1 MRQKF
6 SVGGMT
12 CSACSS
18 GIERNLRKLNGMVS
32 VSVSL
37 LDKTMLV
44 EYDEKVLLVD
54 SIIQTVE
61 KLGYTAEV
69 YGQKKE
75 DKFADA
81 KKLKKR
87 FFISLI
93 LLLPLMY
100 FSMGVMLG
108 LPAFDKKI
116 NFAIQWFFATIII
129 VLNRKFFINGTKAL
143 IKLSPNMDTLVS
155 LGSASAYIYSL
166 VVTLSLYIYGYDVSH
181 TFFEGAAM
189 VVSLVT
195 LGKWIEELSK
205 VKTGDAIE
213 KLNKLM
219 PKTTTVLRDGKEL
232 SIITGELVIND
243 VVVLRAGDY
252 IPVDGVVIDGKAN
265 VDKSAITG
273 ESLPEEVIVGNK
285 VTSGSI
291 VKDGYLLMRAESV
304 GTDTLFSKIVA
315 TVKQAGASKA
325 PIQMIADRVA
335 GVFVPIVSSIAL
347 LTFIIWILITKDVSI
362 SLNYA
367 ISVLVISCP
376 CALGLAT
383 PVAVMVATGKS
394 ASQGVLFKDA
404 EALQNACKI
413 NCILLDKTATI
424 TVGKP
429 KVTDYLN
436 LGVMNDNDVFTI
448 VSSLESKS
456 SHPLAKSVIDFCGE
470 KTITYDDF
478 EYVSGKG
485 IVAVINGK
493 RYCLGNAELVM
504 NTFGFLPDEKY
515 SENYFGKTILYFADS
530 LALIAIFAVADYVKD
545 DSAEAIKCLQEQS
558 IKTVMITGDNQ
569 SSAKA
574 VASQVGINEY
584 CANVLP
590 NEKYEYVEKYKKQ
603 GHFVAMV
610 GDGINDSPALKSAN
624 IGIAMGNGT
633 DIAIDSSDVVI
644 VGSSLKGVCKAIE
657 HSKKALKIIKE
668 NLFWAFIYNVI
679 AIPVAAGVVSFL
691 GLKLTPALAS
701 ACMSF
706 SSLFVVGN
714 ALRIARDKKQKNNKK
729 DGNRE
734 MKVVIEG
741 MMCKHCQARVNQV
754 LSEMKGVI
762 SVDVNL
768 ETKTAT
774 LTHDGSVAVED
785 VKKVIVNAGYE
796 VISVE

>member
-1 MRQKF
+1 MKQKF

-12 CSACSS
+12 CFACSY
-18 GIERNLRKLNGMVS
+18 GIERNVKKLNGIIS

-37 LDKTMLV
+37 LDKTMFV
-44 EYDEKVLLVD
+44 EYDEKVLLID
-54 SIIQTVE
+54 TIIQAVE
-61 KLGYTAEV
+61 KLGYTAEI

-108 LPAFDKKI
+108 LPTFSKKI

-143 IKLSPNMDTLVS
+143 LKLSPNMDTLVS
-155 LGSASAYIYSL
+155 LGSASAYIYSV
-166 VVTLSLYIYGYDVSH
+166 VVTLSLYIFGYDVSH
-181 TFFEGAAM
+181 TFFEGSAM

-213 KLNKLM
+213 KLNKLI
-219 PKTTTVLRDGKEL
+219 PKTTTILRDGKEL
-232 SIITGELVIND
+232 SIITGELAIND

-252 IPVDGVVIDGKAN
+252 IPVDGVVIDGRAN

-273 ESLPEEVIVGNK
+273 ESLPEEVVVGNK

-291 VKDGYLLMRAESV
+291 VKDGYLLMRAENV
-304 GTDTLFSKIVA
+304 GTDTLFSKIVQTA
-315 TVKQAGASKA
+315 KQAGVSKA
-325 PIQMIADRVA
+325 PIQKVADKVA

-347 LTFIIWILITKDVSI
+347 LTLIIWILISKDVSI

-436 LGVMNDNDVFTI
+436 LDVMNDDDVFTI

-456 SHPLAKSVIDFCGE
+456 SHPLARSVIEFCGE
-470 KTITYDDF
+470 KTITCDDF

-493 RYCLGNAELVM
+493 RYCLGNAELVT
-504 NTFGFLPDEKY
+504 NTFGFLPDKKY

-530 LALIAIFAVADYVKD
+530 LALIAIFVVADYLKS
-545 DSAEAIKCLQEQS
+545 DSAEAIKCMQEQS
-558 IKTVMITGDNQ
+558 IKTVMITGDNE

-574 VASQVGINEY
+574 VANQVGINEY
-584 CANVLP
+584 YSGVLP
-590 NEKYEYVEKYKKQ
+590 NEKYDYVEKYKKQ
-603 GHFVAMV
+603 GCFVAMV

-644 VGSSLKGVCKAIE
+644 VGSSLKGVSKAIE
-657 HSKKALKIIKE
+657 HSKKAIKVIKE
-668 NLFWAFIYNVI
+668 NLFWAFVYNVI
-679 AIPVAAGVVSFL
+679 AIPVAAGAVSFL
-691 GLKLTPALAS
+691 GLTLTPTLAS
-701 ACMSF
+701 ACMSV

-714 ALRIARDKKQKNNKK
+714 ALRIARDKKQKNNRK
-729 DGNRE
+729 DGSRE
-734 MKVVIEG
+734 MKVIVEG

-785 VKKVIVNAGYE
+785 VKKVIVNSGYE